1 MHTFFPTQN
10 TANTMK
16 KYHHP
21 RLPDPNCHAF
31 REYTYLPI
39 MRHYVVPRDTDAPGA
54 VPQCSGW
61 GTDLS
66 DKGLRIGSI
75 FIILTGSMLGVFL
88 PMLLARTSPNSRY
101 SKLLFFV
108 CKYFGSGVILATA
121 FMHLLSP
128 AVEALSD
135 DCLANILPAY
145 DWGHVICLAT
155 IMVMFYIELMAMR
168 FNFNFGHS
176 SGGSHSGHSHGGPS
190 VSPNDLSKKSDNKGH
205 SHGHEHGNG
214 QAKHASGRTP
224 SLHSVRGVNGGANN
238 DGNTAPGMTEWR
250 QSVNISALS
259 GLAAYAT
266 ANLERNDRDPN
277 HEPDLETGTTSMSL
291 DSASSQNKKEANVN
305 AAPAPEV
312 GVLAPV
318 QTQNGNGGL
327 PSHLNYPPGN
337 EDHLAHD
344 HDHVNGDSHGSY
356 GSQIVSLLILEFG
369 VVFHSLFIGLSLA
382 GSDNLK
388 ILLIVIA
395 FHQFFEGLGLG
406 SRLAVAS
413 WPSNWKAW
421 TGYLMAVGYGVT
433 TPIGIAIGLGVNA
446 GLNSRPDLSQLVNG
460 IFDAVS
466 SGILVYTALVELL
479 AHEFM
484 FNPEM
489 RDAKLSVQM
498 LAFLCVAVGV
508 GLMALLA
515 KWA

>member
-1 MHTFFPTQN
+1 
-10 TANTMK
+10 MK
-16 KYHHP
+16 FHHNH
-21 RLPDPNCHAF
+21 RLLSPDGLSSSDYT
-31 REYTYLPI
+31 YTYLPI
-39 MRHYVVPRDTDAPGA
+39 MRQYRVVIRDDNAP

-75 FIILTGSMLGVFL
+75 FIILSGSMLGVFL
-88 PMLLARTSPNSRY
+88 PMLLHRTAPNSRFAHFA
-101 SKLLFFV
+101 FFV

-135 DCLANILPAY
+135 ECLSNILPDY
-145 DWGHVICLAT
+145 DWGHAICLIS
-155 IMVMFYIELMAMR
+155 IMIMFYIELMAAR
-168 FNFNFGHS
+168 FNFSFGHS
-176 SGGSHSGHSHGGPS
+176 HSHGGPP
-190 VSPNDLSKKSDNKGH
+190 VSPNDLLSSTRDHSHSHSHSH
-205 SHGHEHGNG
+205 SHG
-214 QAKHASGRTP
+214 AKNVSDTP
-224 SLHSVRGVNGGANN
+224 SVHSVLPPAAVPAQ
-238 DGNTAPGMTEWR
+238 GMTEYR
-250 QSVNISALS
+250 PSNNNSALS
-259 GLAAYAT
+259 GLAAYSSAT
-266 ANLERNDRDPN
+266 A
-277 HEPDLETGTTSMSL
+277 TSHSNSRI
-291 DSASSQNKKEANVN
+291 DDVESASATATNRLSVHSIGSSSGNRKDAATSATSAVDASQ
-305 AAPAPEV
+305 
-312 GVLAPV
+312 
-318 QTQNGNGGL
+318 QNGAQPVIVAPHNGGL
-327 PSHLNYPPGN
+327 PTHINYPPGN
-337 EDHLAHD
+337 ADHLAHG
-344 HDHVNGDSHGSY
+344 HDHVPGDSHASY

-382 GSDNLK
+382 GSDNLHV
-388 ILLIVIA
+388 LLIVIA

-406 SRLAVAS
+406 SRLAVAD

-421 TGYLMAVGYGVT
+421 TGYLMALGYGVT

-446 GLNSRPDLSQLVNG
+446 GLNSQPDKAQLVNG

-489 RDAKLSVQM
+489 RDAKLRVQM
-498 LAFLCVAVGV
+498 LAFGCVAVGV

>member
-1 MHTFFPTQN
+1 
-10 TANTMK
+10 MK
-16 KYHHP
+16 RYHHS
-21 RLPDPNCHAF
+21 LANQDCHVV
-31 REYTYLPI
+31 REYSYLPI
-39 MRHYVVPRDTDAPGA
+39 MRHYVLERETAAADV

-66 DKGLRIGSI
+66 DKGLRIASV
-75 FIILTGSMLGVFL
+75 FIILAGSMLGVFL
-88 PMLLARTSPNSRY
+88 PIVLARTSANSR
-101 SKLLFFV
+101 SSQMAFFV

-135 DCLANILPAY
+135 DCLSNILPKY
-145 DWGHVICLAT
+145 DWGHVICLIA

-168 FNFNFGHS
+168 FNFSFGHS
-176 SGGSHSGHSHGGPS
+176 ESGAHSHG
-190 VSPNDLSKKSDNKGH
+190 SPAPASSDISKKTNGHGHGHGH
-205 SHGHEHGNG
+205 SNG
-214 QAKHASGRTP
+214 QAKLASGRAA
-224 SLHSVRGVNGGANN
+224 SLHSVRSVNYNANTN
-238 DGNTAPGMTEWR
+238 GNNTNNNNNAPGMTEWR
-250 QSVNISALS
+250 QSVNNSALS

-266 ANLERNDRDPN
+266 ANLERDRDPN
-277 HEPDLETGTTSMSL
+277 HEPDLETGTTSLSV
-291 DSASSQNKKEANVN
+291 DSASSQNKKEVN
-305 AAPAPEV
+305 TAATGSTALDGV
-312 GVLAPV
+312 VLAAATTR
-318 QTQNGNGGL
+318 TQSRNGGL
-327 PSHLNYPPGN
+327 PKQLNYPPGN

-344 HDHVNGDSHGSY
+344 HEHVNGDSHANY

-369 VVFHSLFIGLSLA
+369 VIFHSLFIGLSLA
-382 GSDNLK
+382 GSDNLRV
-388 ILLIVIA
+388 LLIVIA

-421 TGYLMAVGYGVT
+421 TGYLMALGYGVT

-446 GLNSRPDLSQLVNG
+446 GLNSRPDLAQLING

-466 SGILVYTALVELL
+466 AGILVYTALVELL

-498 LAFLCVAVGV
+498 LAFLCVSVGV